1 MKNDPS
7 VHDFYWW
14 ITCILMCNQLL
25 LTHSIS
31 QELYKALKCYIEK
44 DEYFIIIFHLKDCL
58 HLFLIHPTTR
68 RKRLTVTMEMI
79 IMFII

>member
-14 ITCILMCNQLL
+14 ITCFLMCNQL

-31 QELYKALKCYIEK
+31 QELYKALKRYIEE
-44 DEYFIIIFHLKDCL
+44 DEYFIIIIHLKDCL